1 MIFIDYNDKR
11 PIYEQVTEKIQT
23 LILNGVLES
32 DSKLPS
38 VRSLA
43 MELSINPNTI
53 QRAYS
58 ELEREGFI
66 YSVKGRGNFVKMNEN
81 LIIKEQEKLLIK
93 FKANVEE
100 LRARGILKEQ
110 PARRDSGGVFQLGG
124 GDPELSLPLH
134 PGTCQA
140 LRPGSGAAAASAGDE
155 KSAGRA
161 GSGHAGSAGEPP
173 CRRTESLR
181 LLLCDGSPLDHGY
194 GAVGSRCHGGG
205 AGGAL

>member
-43 MELSINPNTI
+43 MELSI

-93 FKANVEE
+93 FKENVEE

-110 PARRDSGGVFQLGG
+110 
-124 GDPELSLPLH
+124 
-134 PGTCQA
+134 A
-140 LRPGSGAAAASAGDE
+140 LACINEAYEEVER
-155 KSAGRA
+155 
-161 GSGHAGSAGEPP
+161 
-173 CRRTESLR
+173 
-181 LLLCDGSPLDHGY
+181 
-194 GAVGSRCHGGG
+194 
-205 AGGAL
+205 

>member
-23 LILNGVLES
+23 LILNGVLE
-32 DSKLPS
+32 
-38 VRSLA
+38 VRIQSCHQCVHWRWK
-43 MELSINPNTI
+43 LSINPNTI

-93 FKANVEE
+93 FKENVEE

-110 PARRDSGGVFQLGG
+110 
-124 GDPELSLPLH
+124 
-134 PGTCQA
+134 A
-140 LRPGSGAAAASAGDE
+140 LACINEAYEEVER
-155 KSAGRA
+155 
-161 GSGHAGSAGEPP
+161 
-173 CRRTESLR
+173 
-181 LLLCDGSPLDHGY
+181 
-194 GAVGSRCHGGG
+194 
-205 AGGAL
+205 

>member
-81 LIIKEQEKLLIK
+81 LEKLLIK
-93 FKANVEE
+93 FKENVEE

-110 PARRDSGGVFQLGG
+110 
-124 GDPELSLPLH
+124 
-134 PGTCQA
+134 A
-140 LRPGSGAAAASAGDE
+140 LACINEAYEEVER
-155 KSAGRA
+155 
-161 GSGHAGSAGEPP
+161 
-173 CRRTESLR
+173 
-181 LLLCDGSPLDHGY
+181 
-194 GAVGSRCHGGG
+194 
-205 AGGAL
+205 